1 MLPTTS
7 RRLAERLERHENAA
21 ARAARTPSRKQE
33 AAPVTTQPPPQDQ
46 NEYLLDVLHNEVR
59 DVNNSTPLMLHIT
72 YINSAIYLCGL
83 SKSDL
88 FIGNSPQQA
97 LSAFRMFATGYRA
110 AQEAK

>member
-1 MLPTTS
+1 MIGETRAFAA
-7 RRLAERLERHENAA
+7 RRERHENAA

-33 AAPVTTQPPPQDQ
+33 AAPVTVPTPPQDE

-59 DVNNSTPLMLHIT
+59 DLNNSTPLMLHII

-83 SKSDL
+83 TKSDL
-88 FIGNSPQQA
+88 YIGGSPQQA
-97 LSAFRMFATGYRA
+97 LSAFRMFAMGYRA